1 MYIKLSPQR
10 SDKRLTL
17 EKQNQTLI
25 INGESFDFSELPEGA
40 TLPRD
45 AIVSDVITSDVERID
60 GEIHLTVLLPHGANA
75 PEETRFPEPIS
86 ATEDGIIALPP
97 YDIVVEEE
105 FTENE

>member
-1 MYIKLSPQR
+1 MHIKLSPQR

-45 AIVSDVITSDVERID
+45 AIESDVIVSDVERIN

-75 PEETRFPEPIS
+75 PHETRFPEPIKVS
-86 ATEDGIIALPP
+86 EDGVITLPP
-97 YDIVVEEE
+97 YDEGV
-105 FTENE
+105 